1 MDFYQ
6 IMRAMKLIMVM
17 LTCFFLQIS
26 AKTVGQTIALDGRTI
41 SIPTLL
47 KEIRNQTDY
56 DFIYDSQIFKGAD
69 PVSVKVQ
76 KGSIQQVLDLSFH
89 NRPYTYSI
97 NGKVVSIRKK
107 EVTTNNQVQQ
117 NLNIRGKVIHSESK
131 RPIAGVS
138 IKLKGGKV
146 ATSTD
151 KDGNFMIQIPKE
163 GGTLIVT
170 SIGFKRMEIPVSP
183 TQISLTISLQPD
195 TESIMEISV
204 TVQARKKLN
213 TEAAILDERRKS
225 AIVQDA
231 ISAQQIE
238 RTASITTTQALQR
251 VSGVTVTDE
260 KYVAVRGLGDR
271 SVIGQL
277 NGIRLASANPDRST
291 IPLDL
296 VPATLLDNITVFK
309 TLTPDKP
316 ADAAAGIVELKTKSV
331 PDKEVFEIVAQ
342 TGNNS
347 NIGIGGSFNS
357 FWNSEMGVFGEKIS
371 NKKLTQDFK
380 DLANQYKGG
389 MEEIQ
394 RLIANSGY
402 NAENRAEVARINDIM
417 QSFDPVLT
425 TQTRKANLNQL
436 YSINYG
442 NSFTLFDEHKLG
454 LILGGNYYH
463 RYLDNYAGQLNQ
475 YSIFQGLV
483 TGNPRISSARILPN
497 FTTPNTLEMGKALGM
512 QEHSG
517 IDVLNY
523 GFLGG
528 LTYRFN
534 PRHEISFQYL
544 GSWGAE
550 SEGTSIQGEYLYSGL
565 SGEVKNS
572 TYSLKQTQRSLKTFN
587 LQGEH
592 KLWKTDYA
600 PQLSYNLANSTSYHN
615 NPDFRFIQLVNYA
628 IEGGTY
634 YETGEI
640 DPNSGNSKSY
650 YTDHLYALSSGYVN
664 GFGPYGILQA
674 EPNGRRWR
682 TMEEKNYNY
691 KADLSVPFHL
701 LNKKQIFKVGF
712 NYLNRDRVFD
722 ENVMFLPGSN
732 FTSNKEILLYKVEG
746 DLNKLVSNDV
756 IGVKSKPNPNEGGI
770 PESGFL
776 YNTLKSPNNYTGYFE
791 TYAIYGMLDF
801 KPIEELRFTGGVRF
815 ETTDIQAKVD
825 TTNVYVDPSLTGASA
840 SGNSIPI
847 VLNNPNSKYK
857 TGYKPYFSGNLTYS
871 FRENMNFRLGFNQA
885 LARPELR
892 EITNVFEFDV
902 YQMGLVVG
910 NKNLINQKT
919 ENADFRFE
927 WFPNPGEVIAFS
939 VFGKRLNN
947 QLVKVYSLRSEGV
960 DARFQEF
967 PTIQFQNDPNTGYV
981 WGIELEAVQNLGKFH
996 DDLQGFSIGSN
1007 LLIAQSE
1014 VKKTEDRLAANRI
1027 IDRYASDKSPI
1038 FEQAPYSINGWLNF
1052 EQPKWGT
1059 NLTTTFNMVG
1069 ERLVQINLTGEPDL
1083 YSRPAPTL
1091 DFVFSQK
1098 INKNLII
1105 KGYAKNILNPP
1116 IKTVYSNA
1124 QTGGKWYGTEYI
1136 NRSYKR
1142 GMECM
1147 LGISYNLY

>member
-357 FWNSEMGVFGEKIS
+357 F
-371 NKKLTQDFK
+371 
-380 DLANQYKGG
+380 
-389 MEEIQ
+389 
-394 RLIANSGY
+394 
-402 NAENRAEVARINDIM
+402 
-417 QSFDPVLT
+417 
-425 TQTRKANLNQL
+425 
-436 YSINYG
+436 
-442 NSFTLFDEHKLG
+442 
-454 LILGGNYYH
+454 
-463 RYLDNYAGQLNQ
+463 
-475 YSIFQGLV
+475 
-483 TGNPRISSARILPN
+483 
-497 FTTPNTLEMGKALGM
+497 
-512 QEHSG
+512 
-517 IDVLNY
+517 
-523 GFLGG
+523 
-528 LTYRFN
+528 
-534 PRHEISFQYL
+534 
-544 GSWGAE
+544 
-550 SEGTSIQGEYLYSGL
+550 
-565 SGEVKNS
+565 
-572 TYSLKQTQRSLKTFN
+572 
-587 LQGEH
+587 
-592 KLWKTDYA
+592 
-600 PQLSYNLANSTSYHN
+600 
-615 NPDFRFIQLVNYA
+615 
-628 IEGGTY
+628 
-634 YETGEI
+634 
-640 DPNSGNSKSY
+640 
-650 YTDHLYALSSGYVN
+650 
-664 GFGPYGILQA
+664 
-674 EPNGRRWR
+674 
-682 TMEEKNYNY
+682 
-691 KADLSVPFHL
+691 
-701 LNKKQIFKVGF
+701 
-712 NYLNRDRVFD
+712 
-722 ENVMFLPGSN
+722 
-732 FTSNKEILLYKVEG
+732 
-746 DLNKLVSNDV
+746 
-756 IGVKSKPNPNEGGI
+756 
-770 PESGFL
+770 
-776 YNTLKSPNNYTGYFE
+776 
-791 TYAIYGMLDF
+791 
-801 KPIEELRFTGGVRF
+801 
-815 ETTDIQAKVD
+815 
-825 TTNVYVDPSLTGASA
+825 
-840 SGNSIPI
+840 
-847 VLNNPNSKYK
+847 
-857 TGYKPYFSGNLTYS
+857 
-871 FRENMNFRLGFNQA
+871 
-885 LARPELR
+885 
-892 EITNVFEFDV
+892 
-902 YQMGLVVG
+902 
-910 NKNLINQKT
+910 
-919 ENADFRFE
+919 
-927 WFPNPGEVIAFS
+927 
-939 VFGKRLNN
+939 
-947 QLVKVYSLRSEGV
+947 
-960 DARFQEF
+960 
-967 PTIQFQNDPNTGYV
+967 
-981 WGIELEAVQNLGKFH
+981 
-996 DDLQGFSIGSN
+996 
-1007 LLIAQSE
+1007 
-1014 VKKTEDRLAANRI
+1014 
-1027 IDRYASDKSPI
+1027 
-1038 FEQAPYSINGWLNF
+1038 
-1052 EQPKWGT
+1052 
-1059 NLTTTFNMVG
+1059 
-1069 ERLVQINLTGEPDL
+1069 
-1083 YSRPAPTL
+1083 
-1091 DFVFSQK
+1091 
-1098 INKNLII
+1098 
-1105 KGYAKNILNPP
+1105 
-1116 IKTVYSNA
+1116 
-1124 QTGGKWYGTEYI
+1124 
-1136 NRSYKR
+1136 
-1142 GMECM
+1142 
-1147 LGISYNLY
+1147 